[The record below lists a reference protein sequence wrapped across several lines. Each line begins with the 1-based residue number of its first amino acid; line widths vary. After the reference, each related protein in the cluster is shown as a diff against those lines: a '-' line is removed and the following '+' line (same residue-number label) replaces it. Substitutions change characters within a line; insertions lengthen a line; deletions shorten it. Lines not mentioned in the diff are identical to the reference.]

1 MHIQMYSGAKQA
13 VRGRNTPNLYA
24 KQKTVYLTD
33 TLSFYENDK
42 NYALFTEP
50 KSSIF
55 SFTVPLIASKPG
67 KRSFLGS

>member
-1 MHIQMYSGAKQA
+1 MYTQLHLQAKQT
-13 VRGRNTPNLYA
+13 VCRTNTPDLYA

-33 TLSFYENDK
+33 TLSFYENDE

-67 KRSFLGS
+67 ARSFLGS